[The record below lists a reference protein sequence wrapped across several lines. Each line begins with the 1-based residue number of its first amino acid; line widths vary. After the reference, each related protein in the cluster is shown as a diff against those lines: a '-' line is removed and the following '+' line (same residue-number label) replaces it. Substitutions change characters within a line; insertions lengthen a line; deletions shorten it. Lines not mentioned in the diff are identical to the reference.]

1 MKKTEDIQIGQRI
14 KHIRSNLKQDQKTFA
29 TNIGATV
36 SALSNWENGRNKP
49 NDIMLNQIA
58 KLGDITV
65 DELLYGNLDQKILYI
80 ITKKKYFFTKER
92 LEKFKKEI
100 IALYGDIPIRMDD
113 LESLLLAEAIFSSDF
128 SKAEFEDPLN
138 NEIWDMDQVIQ
149 FNIATL
155 RELRDKNKAYINE
168 ITEHRMNKINSAL
181 DDAIKIIE
189 NISN

>member
-1 MKKTEDIQIGQRI
+1 MNIDKKGVGLRI
-14 KHIRSNLKQDQKTFA
+14 KSIRQNKGMNLEEFGKLFGASKSN
-29 TNIGATV
+29 V
-36 SALSNWENGRNKP
+36 SKWENGSSLP
-49 NDIMLNQIA
+49 NAERLKAIA
-58 KLGDITV
+58 KIGDITV

-80 ITKKKYFFTKER
+80 ITQKKYSIAKER
-92 LEKFKKEI
+92 LEKFKREI
-100 IALYGDIPIRMDD
+100 IDLYGNIPIRMDD
-113 LESLLLAEAIFSSDF
+113 LESLLLAESILSSDF
-128 SKAEFEDPLN
+128 SKAKFEEPLN
-138 NEIWDMDQVIQ
+138 NEIWDMDQAIQ

>member
-1 MKKTEDIQIGQRI
+1 MNIDKKGVGLRI
-14 KHIRSNLKQDQKTFA
+14 KSIRQNKGMNLEEFGKLFGASKSN
-29 TNIGATV
+29 V
-36 SALSNWENGRNKP
+36 SKWENGSSLP
-49 NDIMLNQIA
+49 NAERLKAIA
-58 KLGDITV
+58 KIGDITV

-80 ITKKKYFFTKER
+80 ITQKKYSIAKER
-92 LEKFKKEI
+92 LEKFKREI
-100 IALYGDIPIRMDD
+100 IDLYGNIPIRMDD
-113 LESLLLAEAIFSSDF
+113 LESLLLAESILSSDF
-128 SKAEFEDPLN
+128 SKAKFEEPLN
-138 NEIWDMDQVIQ
+138 NEIWDMEQAIQ

>member
-1 MKKTEDIQIGQRI
+1 MKKNNTQIGARI
-14 KHIRSNLKQDQKTFA
+14 KSIRLNKGMTLEEFGKLFTASKSN
-29 TNIGATV
+29 V
-36 SALSNWENGRNKP
+36 SKWENGSSIP
-49 NDIMLNQIA
+49 NAERLKAIA
-58 KLGDITV
+58 KLGDVTV
-65 DELLYGNLDQKILYI
+65 DELLYGDLDQKILHI
-80 ITKKKYFFTKER
+80 ITRKKYSITKER

-100 IALYGDIPIRMDD
+100 IDLYGNIPIRMDD

-128 SKAEFEDPLN
+128 SKAGFENPLN

-181 DDAIKIIE
+181 DAAIKIIE